1 MLVVVQVLA
10 TCLEWLMG
18 FMLFTVSLKL
28 YEISIMWVTSNKKSR
43 TCLRDGNKK
52 EVEMRYQANSFF
64 GTDR

>member
-64 GTDR
+64 WNR